1 MTDKTLLT
9 VREYAAE
16 ARVTERTVRRWITE
30 GRLRAL
36 RQGKKYLIPSEESA
50 SAQIGTRARPS
61 LPGAAKPIGEG
72 ALKYLLFWILF
83 WTF

>member
-1 MTDKTLLT
+1 MLILCPENTLMTDKALLT

-36 RQGKKYLIPSEESA
+36 RQGKNTSF
-50 SAQIGTRARPS
+50 QARNRRVH
-61 LPGAAKPIGEG
+61 K
-72 ALKYLLFWILF
+72 
-83 WTF
+83 